1 MYTIYICMNNPY
13 SYNYSFRINIK
24 VNNSTFEF
32 EIINN
37 IRYSLCNKYF
47 TIIHRFVT
55 HIQYQSLLS
64 RR

>member
-37 IRYSLCNKYF
+37 ICNV
-47 TIIHRFVT
+47 IHYAINILLLYT
-55 HIQYQSLLS
+55 GLLHIFNTSHY
-64 RR
+64 